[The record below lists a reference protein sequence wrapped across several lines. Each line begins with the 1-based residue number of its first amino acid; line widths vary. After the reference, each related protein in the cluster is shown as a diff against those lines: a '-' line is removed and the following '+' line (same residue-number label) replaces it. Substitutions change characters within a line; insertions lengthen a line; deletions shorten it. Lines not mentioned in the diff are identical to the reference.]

1 MSDKTFAIKGNIIW
15 SKDPQTLNIVDDGYL
30 VVQDGISQG
39 VFEELPEQ
47 FADVEVKDYSG
58 KLVMPGMTDLHLH
71 APQYAFR
78 GVGGDMELLD
88 WLNTYTFPEE
98 SKYAD
103 LEYADKAYTI
113 FADDLKD
120 SPTTRAVVF
129 GTLHV
134 PATELLMD
142 KLEETGLKTMV
153 GKVNM
158 DRNNNP
164 ELDESTEESM
174 AATKQW
180 LADVKEK
187 GYKNTQPILT
197 PRFTPSCTD
206 ELMAWIGDLKEQE
219 DLPLQSHLSEN
230 RTEGAWVKELAPWAP
245 TYGDTYK
252 HFKQLDGKP
261 AIMAHCVWCPP
272 EEVEILKETGTYVA
286 HCPNSNAYL
295 SSGIAPIRHYLD
307 EGINV
312 GLGTDIAG
320 GPELNMFTVIEEAL
334 NDSKLRW
341 VYVDESLKPLSLPE
355 GFYLATVGG
364 GSYFGKVG
372 SFDPGYEADV
382 LVLDDSD
389 IKTPIDY
396 GTEQRIER
404 YVYNAQDGGK
414 VEAKFVAGE
423 QIF

>member
-1 MSDKTFAIKGNIIW
+1 
-15 SKDPQTLNIVDDGYL
+15 
-30 VVQDGISQG
+30 
-39 VFEELPEQ
+39 
-47 FADVEVKDYSG
+47 
-58 KLVMPGMTDLHLH
+58 
-71 APQYAFR
+71 
-78 GVGGDMELLD
+78 
-88 WLNTYTFPEE
+88 
-98 SKYAD
+98 
-103 LEYADKAYTI
+103 
-113 FADDLKD
+113 
-120 SPTTRAVVF
+120 
-129 GTLHV
+129 
-134 PATELLMD
+134 
-142 KLEETGLKTMV
+142 
-153 GKVNM
+153 
-158 DRNNNP
+158 
-164 ELDESTEESM
+164 M
-174 AATKQW
+174 AATKHW